1 MRTAL
6 AAAKAVLDK
15 ENATDSEIQAAII
28 QMTQAINAM
37 EYGTNKVHL
46 EAIIEV
52 AEKTLANPGD
62 YADVSALEA
71 AVKAGKEI
79 LAKPDATQEEADAAA
94 NAIADS
100 MHKALMER
108 ADIRSLREL
117 TDAAN
122 ELLKRTAASIPMTLQ
137 KHCRMQLPMQKK
149 SWVKTENPMQR
160 SMKLTIRSL
169 MPLSDLR

>member
-1 MRTAL
+1 MGKSGLSEYTAESAETMRTAL
-6 AAAKAVLDK
+6 ATAKAVLDK

-71 AVKAGKEI
+71 AVKAEK
-79 LAKPDATQEEADAAA
+79 KFW
-94 NAIADS
+94 
-100 MHKALMER
+100 
-108 ADIRSLREL
+108 
-117 TDAAN
+117 
-122 ELLKRTAASIPMTLQ
+122 Q
-137 KHCRMQLPMQKK
+137 KQMQLRKKQMQQQ
-149 SWVKTENPMQR
+149 MR
-160 SMKLTIRSL
+160 SQTACRH
-169 MPLSDLR
+169 

>member
-15 ENATDSEIQAAII
+15 ENATDSEIQTAII

-79 LAKPDATQEEADAAA
+79 LAKADATQEEANAAA

-100 MHKALMER
+100 HR
-108 ADIRSLREL
+108 
-117 TDAAN
+117 N
-122 ELLKRTAASIPMTLQ
+122 GIP
-137 KHCRMQLPMQKK
+137 
-149 SWVKTENPMQR
+149 
-160 SMKLTIRSL
+160 
-169 MPLSDLR
+169 

>member
-1 MRTAL
+1 
-6 AAAKAVLDK
+6 
-15 ENATDSEIQAAII
+15 
-28 QMTQAINAM
+28 MTQAINAM

-79 LAKPDATQEEADAAA
+79 LAKADATQEEADAAA

-100 MHKALMER
+100 MQALMER

-122 ELLKRTAASIPMTLQ
+122 ELLERTAASIPMTLQ

-160 SMKLTIRSL
+160 SMKLTIRSWML
-169 MPLSDLR
+169 LSDLR